1 MKSMDKFL
9 RSSLDNQATTQ
20 LYVSIK
26 LVLTITMASAW
37 ATFLIWDACSSG
49 LF

>member
-1 MKSMDKFL
+1 MKFMDKFL

-26 LVLTITMASAW
+26 LVLTIAMTVAW
-37 ATFLIWDACSSG
+37 ATFLIWDARSAG